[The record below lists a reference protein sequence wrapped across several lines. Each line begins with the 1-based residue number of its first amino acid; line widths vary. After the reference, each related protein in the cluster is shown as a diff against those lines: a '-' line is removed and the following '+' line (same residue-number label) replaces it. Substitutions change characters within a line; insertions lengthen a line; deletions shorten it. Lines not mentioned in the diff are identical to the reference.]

1 MLDTKA
7 LAAAMAP
14 VLREAVE
21 KAVAAAEAPLM
32 KRIEALEMREPQ
44 KGERGQDGVNGQD
57 GRDGKDA
64 DPVSDA
70 QIAAAVEAYI
80 AANPPAAGRDGADG
94 KDGTDG
100 KDADM
105 DLLKVHAETLIE
117 ALPKP
122 ENGKDGRDGKD
133 GEAGAPGK
141 TGLDGKDGADGV
153 ALAGALIDRSGNLIL
168 TLSDGTT
175 RELGAVIG
183 KDGRDGR
190 DGDRGPAGFSLAD
203 FDTEFR
209 HADKTLVL
217 KFAAG
222 DTLETHEIFLPYVRD
237 VGVWKDGATYLEGD
251 GVTWGG
257 SFWTAQKDTT
267 AKPDSSDDWRL
278 AVKRGRDGKDFAGP
292 QVKAPAK
299 VRV

>member
-14 VLREAVE
+14 VVREAVE
-21 KAVAAAEAPLM
+21 KAIAAVEAPLL
-32 KRIEALEMREPQ
+32 KRIEALEKRAPEKGDPGEPGCAG
-44 KGERGQDGVNGQD
+44 KDGVDGRDGEQGPSGANGRDGLDGKDGVNGEAGAPGEKGVDGKD
-57 GRDGKDA
+57 GRDGVGLA
-64 DPVSDA
+64 G
-70 QIAAAVEAYI
+70 AVI
-80 AANPPAAGRDGADG
+80 DRGGNLILTLT
-94 KDGTDG
+94 DGTTR
-100 KDADM
+100 
-105 DLLKVHAETLIE
+105 DLGGVI
-117 ALPKP
+117 
-122 ENGKDGRDGKD
+122 GKDGRDGKD
-133 GEAGAPGK
+133 GE
-141 TGLDGKDGADGV
+141 
-153 ALAGALIDRSGNLIL
+153 
-168 TLSDGTT
+168 
-175 RELGAVIG
+175 
-183 KDGRDGR
+183 
-190 DGDRGPAGFSLAD
+190 RGPAGFALAD

-237 VGVWKDGATYLEGD
+237 VGVWKEGAAYLEGD

-267 AKPDSSDDWRL
+267 AKPDGSDDWRL

-292 QVKAPAK
+292 QVKAAAR